1 MSVSL
6 LEQERDRHPALAV
19 DQATCS
25 RSCQAAAAADA
36 EIEQLLGTGDAPR
49 IVEGLGAPPH
59 LVPDVTASPMRG
71 KNVLSI

>member
-1 MSVSL
+1 
-6 LEQERDRHPALAV
+6 LAREAV
-19 DQATCS
+19 RPPLRRWHLRIGP
-25 RSCQAAAAADA
+25 RSADA